1 MSSVI
6 LRDVSK
12 RYGAT
17 VALDNLNLEIAQGS
31 LVTLLGPSGC
41 GKSTALKIIAGL
53 TNLDNGSVFFDASEI
68 TNMSTSDRDI
78 GMVFQAYSLFPN
90 MTARENVEFGL
101 RVRKF
106 SKADIDRRV
115 REVFEVIDLNTEMD
129 RYPHQ
134 LSGGQ
139 QQRVALARAIVIRP
153 RVLLLDEPLSALD
166 AQVRS
171 NLRDEIRDLQRQYGI
186 TTIFVTHDQEE
197 AMSISDQ
204 IGIMDRGSLV
214 QFGTPHEIYSS
225 PRNSIVARFV
235 GVMNEIPA
243 VIVNGGVEVLNKMF
257 SISAG
262 SENQQGHRIVTALV
276 RPESVRINTESTG
289 KFSARIKS
297 ISFLGPVTQ
306 VELSTDKG
314 LSIKS
319 HVLSSKV
326 QNVSIGARV
335 GVDIEESSL
344 MVTSR

>member
-1 MSSVI
+1 
-6 LRDVSK
+6 
-12 RYGAT
+12 
-17 VALDNLNLEIAQGS
+17 
-31 LVTLLGPSGC
+31 
-41 GKSTALKIIAGL
+41 
-53 TNLDNGSVFFDASEI
+53 
-68 TNMSTSDRDI
+68 
-78 GMVFQAYSLFPN
+78 

-106 SKADIDRRV
+106 PKSDIERRV
-115 REVFEVIDLNTEMD
+115 REVFEVIDLNSEMD

-186 TTIFVTHDQEE
+186 TTVFVTHDQEE

-204 IGIMDRGSLV
+204 IGIMDRGALV
-214 QFGTPHEIYSS
+214 QFGTPHEIYST
-225 PRNSIVARFV
+225 PINSIVARFV

-243 VIVNGGVEVLNKMF
+243 VIVNGGVEVLNKVF

-276 RPESVRINTESTG
+276 RPESVKINTESAG

-297 ISFLGPVTQ
+297 VSFLGPVTQ

-314 LSIKS
+314 LLIKS
-319 HVLSSKV
+319 HVLSSKL
-326 QNVSIGARV
+326 QQISIGSRV
-335 GVDIEESSL
+335 GIDIEESSL